1 MKNLRITVNGRT
13 YDVQVEEVGATAAAV
28 PAAPA
33 PVVAAAPAVAPAPVE
48 SAPAAAPAAT
58 AAPSAGAQT
67 IDSPMPGSIVSVNVS
82 AGDVVKKGQV
92 LVVLEAMKM
101 ENEIC
106 APTDGTVDAVCVSKG
121 DSVNPGQTLVS
132 LK

>member
-13 YDVQVEEVGATAAAV
+13 YDVQVEEVGASTAAPTPVAV
-28 PAAPA
+28 T
-33 PVVAAAPAVAPAPVE
+33 
-48 SAPAAAPAAT
+48 APAATAVSAEPTPVASPVT